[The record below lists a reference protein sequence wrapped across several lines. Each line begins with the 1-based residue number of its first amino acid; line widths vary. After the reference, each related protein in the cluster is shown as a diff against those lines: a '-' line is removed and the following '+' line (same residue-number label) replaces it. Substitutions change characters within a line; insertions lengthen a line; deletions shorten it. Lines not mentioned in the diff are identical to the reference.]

1 MLLLY
6 NKQIYYLQKT
16 SKYPHEEVSVGVFGI
31 FFIDYKSQVRHNCH
45 FLTPYSSSVTCKGSC
60 HLCHSKLRGFFG

>member
-45 FLTPYSSSVTCKGSC
+45 FLTLTVPVLPVRGRVTCVIQN
-60 HLCHSKLRGFFG
+60 